1 MHCPPTLRYV
11 EGVAEHFPMA
21 MADDQD
27 VLERNVLQLWK
38 REHVALLAL
47 FGVYPS
53 SRLKQKIHVLT
64 DDDLNLLNS
73 VYKIYAKA
81 DIKREEKSEI
91 HVVFASNRE
100 SGIHR
105 FRPLP
110 SATTS
115 AATGATEHLERR
127 FANDGIAYTKTEFI
141 THYGLM
147 PGEKRWNAAR
157 KQDDWLSTEIA
168 RILRETKT
176 YGGAAEHMGEA
187 SLRGTHSKQSEHVQR
202 RVADDG
208 ITGEKRWDEAVDQ
221 AELRTSDTFKM
232 ATTTREKTGGA
243 AEHIRKPC
251 LRRPPRWPE
260 SQQ

>member
-1 MHCPPTLRYV
+1 
-11 EGVAEHFPMA
+11 

-27 VLERNVLQLWK
+27 VLDRNVLQLWK

-147 PGEKRWNAAR
+147 SGEKRWNAAR

-208 ITGEKRWDEAVDQ
+208 ITAEKRWDEAVDQ